1 MAPAENE
8 ALWTSSTGRFTVGA
22 APMPQPGPGELVV
35 RAEAVAVNP
44 VDAVGGLFRHVVF
57 PKLRYP
63 AVLGSDVAGTV
74 VAIGAGA
81 DRFRVGDRVLGHAAG
96 QEQHRNTAAEGAFR
110 HHVLLLER
118 LTTPVPDDL
127 AVEQA
132 AVLPLAVSTAAA
144 GLFEPDQLALP
155 LPSVGTAPRDGV
167 VLVWGASTSVGANAV
182 QLARAAGY
190 AVIGTA
196 SAKNHAFVQSLGA
209 ESVVDYRDPSAA
221 RRILDALADR
231 QLAGT
236 LAIGQGSLT
245 RTVPIVRAAT
255 GSGRLASAYPTP
267 ITTFRARLER
277 RHGVTISAIW
287 GGRPTESDIGPAI
300 YRDFLPEALGTGR
313 YRATPTA
320 SVVGRGLDAIPD
332 ALAELR
338 GGVSARKLVVTLP

>member
-1 MAPAENE
+1 MSSSGNT
-8 ALWTSSTGRFTVGA
+8 ALWTTSSGRFTVGP
-22 APMPQPGPGELVV
+22 APVPQPAPGELVV

-44 VDAVGGLFRHVVF
+44 VDAVSGLLRHVVY

-63 AVLGSDVAGTV
+63 VVLGSDVAGTV
-74 VAIGAGA
+74 TGVGTGVE
-81 DRFRVGDRVLGHAAG
+81 RFRIGDRVVGYAAG
-96 QEQHRNTAAEGAFR
+96 QEQHRNSSAEGAFQ

-118 LTTPVPDDL
+118 VTTEVPADL
-127 AVEQA
+127 SPEQA

-155 LPSVGTAPRDGV
+155 LPTADSAERNGV

-196 SAKNHAFVQSLGA
+196 SPKNHAFVQSLGA
-209 ESVVDYRDPSAA
+209 EAVFDYRDDAAA
-221 RRILDALADR
+221 RRILEELAD
-231 QLAGT
+231 QELAGT
-236 LAIGQGSLT
+236 LAFGRGSLT
-245 RTVPIVRAAT
+245 RTLPIVRAAT

-267 ITTFRARLER
+267 ATTIRARLAQ
-277 RHGVTISAIW
+277 RHGVHVTAIW
-287 GGRPTESDIGPAI
+287 GGRPTRSEVGPAI
-300 YRDFLPEALGTGR
+300 FRDFLPDALRTGR

-320 SVVGRGLDAIPD
+320 SVVGTGLDAIPA

-338 GGVSARKLVVTLP
+338 AGVSARKLVVTLP